1 MKCRPNLGQHPG
13 PPRLSIE
20 AARQARR
27 SASWDGHDR
36 RDEVGQQ
43 ETSSSDRDQINC
55 PAVAH
60 YVEIS
65 GVLLVSIC
73 PKAYSGRPK
82 HLRVI
87 QAGRREAVPVDRS
100 SRGSFFTSAA
110 DSDVRSRRQ

>member
-1 MKCRPNLGQHPG
+1 M
-13 PPRLSIE
+13 
-20 AARQARR
+20 R

-73 PKAYSGRPK
+73 PKAHSGRPK

-87 QAGRREAVPVDRS
+87 QAGRREAVPVDREYPRVALFLPRPPTPTFVHGASKASTAVS
-100 SRGSFFTSAA
+100 STMAPTQESKV
-110 DSDVRSRRQ
+110 SD